1 MTENNNKEIT
11 RKKLTRR
18 LIFIVVY
25 LFILIFL
32 YFFLI
37 NLGINPL
44 GLLIVFLFLYL
55 ISIGPL
61 FRQKKRT
68 LYSRLYPDRK
78 RTSSMS
84 QQKIKTAPEKIR
96 QPQPK
101 IFRPVSLE
109 ASYNKPLVLKC
120 EKCGNTIPN
129 FVKRCPFCNRQ
140 FRY

>member
-1 MTENNNKEIT
+1 VTENNNKEIT

-25 LFILIFL
+25 LSILIFL

-37 NLGINPL
+37 DLGINPL
-44 GLLIVFLFLYL
+44 GLFIVFVFLYI

-61 FRQKKRT
+61 FRQNKRT

-84 QQKIKTAPEKIR
+84 QQKIKTAPKKIR

-101 IFRPVSLE
+101 IFRPVSLD

-120 EKCGNTIPN
+120 EKCRNTIPN

-140 FRY
+140 IRY

>member
-120 EKCGNTIPN
+120 EKCGNIIPN
-129 FVKRCPFCNRQ
+129 FVKRCPFCKRQ